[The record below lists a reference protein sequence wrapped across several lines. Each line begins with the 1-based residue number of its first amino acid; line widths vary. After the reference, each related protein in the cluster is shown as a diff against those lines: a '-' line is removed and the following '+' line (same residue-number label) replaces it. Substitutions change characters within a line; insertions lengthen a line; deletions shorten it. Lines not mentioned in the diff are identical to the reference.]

1 MSVRRICSYNVATI
15 GRDRDIIEAAVKMRE
30 EHVGDLIVVEQRG
43 TRNVPVGIITDRD
56 IVIGIVAR
64 RAKPE
69 EITVGDA
76 MTTKLLT
83 VKQDNGIDFLLREM
97 RRVGVRRAP
106 VVDDGGEL
114 VGVVSIDD
122 AIDHIAGQLDHIAN
136 AIRAEQRT
144 ETKARP

>member
-1 MSVRRICSYNVATI
+1 MSVRSICSYNVATI

-30 EHVGDLIVVEQRG
+30 EHVGDLIVVEHRG

-83 VKQDNGIDFLLREM
+83 VKQDNGIDFALREM
-97 RRVGVRRAP
+97 RRAGVRRAP
-106 VVDDGGEL
+106 VVDDSGEL

-122 AIDHIAGQLDHIAN
+122 VIDHIAGQLDHIAN
-136 AIRAEQRT
+136 AIRVEQRT
-144 ETKARP
+144 EAKARP